1 MNKPFSGRALDIV
14 KDECGRQVARSGMP
28 DQILIALARPTLLF
42 SNHPTFLSVL
52 VLAGF
57 QAAGGTDNKRVA
69 PAAAAI
75 EFLLAAAD
83 LLDDIQDDVVS
94 GDQPAVGRSQLLPEI
109 ELIVALLLLSE
120 HSALS
125 MFESGMS
132 HERVSGAVSLLS
144 ALKIK
149 SFNGNYDDAHSVFET
164 ESKVE
169 RSVELTYR
177 KSGSLGRAA
186 GQIGAAL
193 ATDDDQLIGSITRF
207 GELLAVAAQFNN
219 DLQDV
224 WPGSSKVDD
233 IVHGR
238 SSLPLS
244 FAFPDGSGENGG
256 TPGAKAPEMEQ
267 SGDASVQQIAL
278 VRDEVHR
285 RGGIDFTVLQILI
298 HLTKAKTLATAL
310 LARNSNSP
318 LLDLLHEVAPSH

>member
-1 MNKPFSGRALDIV
+1 
-14 KDECGRQVARSGMP
+14 MP

-57 QAAGGTDNKRVA
+57 QAVGGTDHKRVA

-83 LLDDIQDDVVS
+83 LLDDIQDDIVS
-94 GDQPAVGRSQLLPEI
+94 GGQPEAGRSQLLPEI

-120 HSALS
+120 QSALS
-125 MFESGMS
+125 MFDSGIN
-132 HERVSGAVSLLS
+132 HERVSSAVSLLS

-164 ESKVE
+164 ESRVE
-169 RSVELTYR
+169 RSIELTYR

-186 GQIGAAL
+186 GQIGATL
-193 ATDDDQLIGSITRF
+193 ATDDDQLVDSVTRF

-224 WPGSSKVDD
+224 WPGSKNIED

-244 FAFPDGSGENGG
+244 YAFPDGPPGNGEPSG
-256 TPGAKAPEMEQ
+256 TKAPETEQ
-267 SGDASVQQIAL
+267 SGDASLQQIAL

-285 RGGIDFTVLQILI
+285 RGGIDFTLLQILI
-298 HLTKAKTLATAL
+298 HLSKAKTLATAL